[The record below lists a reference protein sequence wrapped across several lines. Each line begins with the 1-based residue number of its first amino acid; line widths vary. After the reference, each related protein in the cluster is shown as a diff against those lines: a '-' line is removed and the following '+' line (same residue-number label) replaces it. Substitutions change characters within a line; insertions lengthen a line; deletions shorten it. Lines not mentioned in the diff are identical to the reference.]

1 MDRIKESFD
10 SLPIAVCFFDK
21 NGVVRLIN
29 HRMLA
34 IASQLRKGGIQTL
47 AELHDA
53 LRSPPPTV
61 RCLDPQLYIF
71 RFSDGTE
78 LRFAEES
85 IKTAAGLTYT
95 QVTAA
100 DVTEL
105 MWRQKHLQE
114 ESAKLAEANERMR
127 RLFEQMPEIIRQEET
142 LAMKLRVHDDIG
154 HSILAVRRALIR
166 QAGLEELR
174 ASAAL
179 WEQSIAVLYRSNR
192 ITASPEP
199 MKVAVRRAAEMG
211 VRVLTEGK
219 PPESRSLC
227 ETVSLAIRECA
238 ANCARHAGG
247 TELYVRFQPMCGR
260 TDVFLTNNGAAPKEK
275 SRRAA
280 AYPCCVTMWKRQAA
294 EWRYRAY
301 PASRLCSLCRKRRK
315 QRMRVVIVEDQTM
328 VRSLLESYFLAED
341 GNQIVASIPGAKQA
355 VEVCR
360 ASPVDLVLM
369 DVQTEHRE
377 NGLVAVRQIKAERPQ
392 IKIVVV
398 TSLLDGA
405 VLEEAKSAGADS
417 LWYKDSAKNRLME
430 VVRRTMA
437 GERVFPDAPP
447 TVEIGM
453 AKSTEFTKTE
463 MKVLRHLLRGLSYT
477 RIAAEMG
484 CEMSTVKFHVA
495 NMLQKTGLENKLQL
509 ALAVSNTKLVAD
521 LSEE

>member
-105 MWRQKHLQE
+105 MWRQKHL
-114 ESAKLAEANERMR
+114 R

-166 QAGLEELR
+166 RAGLEELR

-260 TDVFLTNNGAAPKEK
+260 TDVFLTNNGAAPKK
-275 SRRAA
+275 
-280 AYPCCVTMWKRQAA
+280 K
-294 EWRYRAY
+294 
-301 PASRLCSLCRKRRK
+301 
-315 QRMRVVIVEDQTM
+315 I
-328 VRSLLESYFLAED
+328 
-341 GNQIVASIPGAKQA
+341 
-355 VEVCR
+355 
-360 ASPVDLVLM
+360 
-369 DVQTEHRE
+369 TEGG
-377 NGLVAVRQIKAERPQ
+377 GL
-392 IKIVVV
+392 
-398 TSLLDGA
+398 S
-405 VLEEAKSAGADS
+405 
-417 LWYKDSAKNRLME
+417 M
-430 VVRRTMA
+430 
-437 GERVFPDAPP
+437 
-447 TVEIGM
+447 
-453 AKSTEFTKTE
+453 
-463 MKVLRHLLRGLSYT
+463 LRHHVEETGGRMEIQSLPRFSLMLSLP
-477 RIAAEMG
+477 E
-484 CEMSTVKFHVA
+484 K
-495 NMLQKTGLENKLQL
+495 
-509 ALAVSNTKLVAD
+509 
-521 LSEE
+521 EETAHESGDR

>member
-166 QAGLEELR
+166 RAGLEELR
-174 ASAAL
+174 AGAAL

-219 PPESRSLC
+219 PPE
-227 ETVSLAIRECA
+227 CA

-260 TDVFLTNNGAAPKEK
+260 TEVFLTNNGAAPKEK
-275 SRRAA
+275 
-280 AYPCCVTMWKRQAA
+280 
-294 EWRYRAY
+294 
-301 PASRLCSLCRKRRK
+301 
-315 QRMRVVIVEDQTM
+315 I
-328 VRSLLESYFLAED
+328 
-341 GNQIVASIPGAKQA
+341 
-355 VEVCR
+355 
-360 ASPVDLVLM
+360 
-369 DVQTEHRE
+369 TEGG
-377 NGLVAVRQIKAERPQ
+377 GL
-392 IKIVVV
+392 
-398 TSLLDGA
+398 S
-405 VLEEAKSAGADS
+405 
-417 LWYKDSAKNRLME
+417 M
-430 VVRRTMA
+430 
-437 GERVFPDAPP
+437 
-447 TVEIGM
+447 
-453 AKSTEFTKTE
+453 
-463 MKVLRHLLRGLSYT
+463 LRHHVEETGGRMEIQSLPRFSLMLSLP
-477 RIAAEMG
+477 E
-484 CEMSTVKFHVA
+484 K
-495 NMLQKTGLENKLQL
+495 
-509 ALAVSNTKLVAD
+509 
-521 LSEE
+521 EETAHESGDR

>member
-78 LRFAEES
+78 LRFAEER

-166 QAGLEELR
+166 RAGIGR
-174 ASAAL
+174 ASRKRGVVGTVHRGAL
-179 WEQSIAVLYRSNR
+179 PLQPDNGFA
-192 ITASPEP
+192 EP

-219 PPESRSLC
+219 PPESRSFC

-260 TDVFLTNNGAAPKEK
+260 TEVFLTNNGAAPKEK
-275 SRRAA
+275 
-280 AYPCCVTMWKRQAA
+280 
-294 EWRYRAY
+294 
-301 PASRLCSLCRKRRK
+301 
-315 QRMRVVIVEDQTM
+315 I
-328 VRSLLESYFLAED
+328 
-341 GNQIVASIPGAKQA
+341 
-355 VEVCR
+355 
-360 ASPVDLVLM
+360 
-369 DVQTEHRE
+369 TEGG
-377 NGLVAVRQIKAERPQ
+377 GL
-392 IKIVVV
+392 
-398 TSLLDGA
+398 S
-405 VLEEAKSAGADS
+405 
-417 LWYKDSAKNRLME
+417 M
-430 VVRRTMA
+430 
-437 GERVFPDAPP
+437 
-447 TVEIGM
+447 
-453 AKSTEFTKTE
+453 
-463 MKVLRHLLRGLSYT
+463 LRH
-477 RIAAEMG
+477 
-484 CEMSTVKFHVA
+484 HVEETGGRMEIQSLPRFSL
-495 NMLQKTGLENKLQL
+495 MLTLPEK
-509 ALAVSNTKLVAD
+509 
-521 LSEE
+521 EETAHESSDR

>member
-10 SLPIAVCFFDK
+10 SLPIAVCFFDR

-85 IKTAAGLTYT
+85 
-95 QVTAA
+95 
-100 DVTEL
+100 
-105 MWRQKHLQE
+105 
-114 ESAKLAEANERMR
+114 AKLAEANERMR

-166 QAGLEELR
+166 RAGLEELR

-260 TDVFLTNNGAAPKEK
+260 TEVFLTNNGAAPKEK
-275 SRRAA
+275 
-280 AYPCCVTMWKRQAA
+280 
-294 EWRYRAY
+294 
-301 PASRLCSLCRKRRK
+301 
-315 QRMRVVIVEDQTM
+315 I
-328 VRSLLESYFLAED
+328 
-341 GNQIVASIPGAKQA
+341 
-355 VEVCR
+355 
-360 ASPVDLVLM
+360 
-369 DVQTEHRE
+369 TEGG
-377 NGLVAVRQIKAERPQ
+377 GLSMLRHHV
-392 IKIVVV
+392 
-398 TSLLDGA
+398 
-405 VLEEAKSAGADS
+405 EEAGGRMEIQS
-417 LWYKDSAKNRLME
+417 LPRFSLM
-430 VVRRTMA
+430 
-437 GERVFPDAPP
+437 
-447 TVEIGM
+447 
-453 AKSTEFTKTE
+453 
-463 MKVLRHLLRGLSYT
+463 LSLP
-477 RIAAEMG
+477 E
-484 CEMSTVKFHVA
+484 K
-495 NMLQKTGLENKLQL
+495 
-509 ALAVSNTKLVAD
+509 
-521 LSEE
+521 EETAHESGDR

>member
-34 IASQLRKGGIQTL
+34 VASQLRKGGIQTL

-166 QAGLEELR
+166 RAGLEELR

-219 PPESRSLC
+219 PPESRSFC

-238 ANCARHAGG
+238 ANCARTLSADVRPHRSFSYQQRRCTEGENHGGRRPIHAASPCGRDRRQNG
-247 TELYVRFQPMCGR
+247 DTEL
-260 TDVFLTNNGAAPKEK
+260 APLL
-275 SRRAA
+275 
-280 AYPCCVTMWKRQAA
+280 AYAQ
-294 EWRYRAY
+294 
-301 PASRLCSLCRKRRK
+301 
-315 QRMRVVIVEDQTM
+315 
-328 VRSLLESYFLAED
+328 
-341 GNQIVASIPGAKQA
+341 
-355 VEVCR
+355 
-360 ASPVDLVLM
+360 
-369 DVQTEHRE
+369 
-377 NGLVAVRQIKAERPQ
+377 
-392 IKIVVV
+392 
-398 TSLLDGA
+398 
-405 VLEEAKSAGADS
+405 SAG
-417 LWYKDSAKNRLME
+417 KGGNSA
-430 VVRRTMA
+430 
-437 GERVFPDAPP
+437 
-447 TVEIGM
+447 
-453 AKSTEFTKTE
+453 
-463 MKVLRHLLRGLSYT
+463 
-477 RIAAEMG
+477 
-484 CEMSTVKFHVA
+484 
-495 NMLQKTGLENKLQL
+495 
-509 ALAVSNTKLVAD
+509 
-521 LSEE
+521 

>member
-34 IASQLRKGGIQTL
+34 VASQLRKGGIQTL

-114 ESAKLAEANERMR
+114 ESAKLAE
-127 RLFEQMPEIIRQEET
+127 IIREEET

-166 QAGLEELR
+166 RAGLEELR

-219 PPESRSLC
+219 PPESRSFC

-260 TDVFLTNNGAAPKEK
+260 TEVFLTNNGAAPKEK
-275 SRRAA
+275 
-280 AYPCCVTMWKRQAA
+280 
-294 EWRYRAY
+294 
-301 PASRLCSLCRKRRK
+301 
-315 QRMRVVIVEDQTM
+315 I
-328 VRSLLESYFLAED
+328 
-341 GNQIVASIPGAKQA
+341 
-355 VEVCR
+355 
-360 ASPVDLVLM
+360 
-369 DVQTEHRE
+369 TEGG
-377 NGLVAVRQIKAERPQ
+377 GL
-392 IKIVVV
+392 
-398 TSLLDGA
+398 S
-405 VLEEAKSAGADS
+405 
-417 LWYKDSAKNRLME
+417 M
-430 VVRRTMA
+430 
-437 GERVFPDAPP
+437 
-447 TVEIGM
+447 
-453 AKSTEFTKTE
+453 
-463 MKVLRHLLRGLSYT
+463 LRHHVEETGGRMEIQSLPRFSLMLSLP
-477 RIAAEMG
+477 E
-484 CEMSTVKFHVA
+484 K
-495 NMLQKTGLENKLQL
+495 
-509 ALAVSNTKLVAD
+509 
-521 LSEE
+521 EETAHESGDR

>member
-34 IASQLRKGGIQTL
+34 VASQLRKGGIQTL

-105 MWRQKHLQE
+105 MW
-114 ESAKLAEANERMR
+114 
-127 RLFEQMPEIIRQEET
+127 QMPEIIREEET
-142 LAMKLRVHDDIG
+142 LAMKLRGHDDIG

-166 QAGLEELR
+166 RAGLEELR

-219 PPESRSLC
+219 PPELRSLC

-247 TELYVRFQPMCGR
+247 TELYVRFQPMCGS
-260 TDVFLTNNGAAPKEK
+260 TEVFLTNNGAAPKEK
-275 SRRAA
+275 
-280 AYPCCVTMWKRQAA
+280 
-294 EWRYRAY
+294 
-301 PASRLCSLCRKRRK
+301 
-315 QRMRVVIVEDQTM
+315 I
-328 VRSLLESYFLAED
+328 
-341 GNQIVASIPGAKQA
+341 
-355 VEVCR
+355 
-360 ASPVDLVLM
+360 
-369 DVQTEHRE
+369 TEGG
-377 NGLVAVRQIKAERPQ
+377 GLSMLRHHV
-392 IKIVVV
+392 
-398 TSLLDGA
+398 
-405 VLEEAKSAGADS
+405 EEAGGRMEIQS
-417 LWYKDSAKNRLME
+417 LPRFSLMLTLPE
-430 VVRRTMA
+430 
-437 GERVFPDAPP
+437 
-447 TVEIGM
+447 
-453 AKSTEFTKTE
+453 K
-463 MKVLRHLLRGLSYT
+463 
-477 RIAAEMG
+477 
-484 CEMSTVKFHVA
+484 
-495 NMLQKTGLENKLQL
+495 
-509 ALAVSNTKLVAD
+509 
-521 LSEE
+521 EETAHESGDR